1 MKKILL
7 LVLVLALGLTA
18 CTGGEKKVE
27 EKTDK
32 VETTD
37 KAETE
42 KKDDKAEK
50 VVIKIGVTP
59 VPHAEIVELIKDDL
73 AKEGVE
79 VEIVEFND
87 YVTPNMSLADGSID
101 ANFFQHEPYFKDMT
115 ESKNLDL
122 VSIGNVHIEPIA
134 LYSDKY
140 KSLEEL
146 PDGAQILI
154 PNDPSNG
161 SRALLLLESAGLI
174 KLKDPSDV
182 NATENDITDN
192 PKNLK
197 FTALEAASIAKAYTD
212 ADAAVINS
220 NFAILA
226 KLNPVEDG
234 LIMEKVD
241 SPYANLVAVRTAD
254 KDLEKFKKLMD
265 ALHTDKVKD
274 FLKEKYEGAIVP
286 AF

>member
-27 EKTDK
+27 
-32 VETTD
+32 
-37 KAETE
+37 
-42 KKDDKAEK
+42 DKAEK
-50 VVIKIGVTP
+50 VETSEKAETDKKDDKTEKQVIKIGVTP

-101 ANFFQHEPYFKDMT
+101 ANFFQHEPYFNEMK

-134 LYSDKY
+134 LYSDKH

-182 NATENDITDN
+182 NATENDITEN

-197 FTALEAASIAKAYTD
+197 FTALEAASIAKAYKD

-254 KDLEKFKKLMD
+254 KDQDKFKKLMD

-274 FLKEKYEGAIVP
+274 FLKEKYDGAIVP